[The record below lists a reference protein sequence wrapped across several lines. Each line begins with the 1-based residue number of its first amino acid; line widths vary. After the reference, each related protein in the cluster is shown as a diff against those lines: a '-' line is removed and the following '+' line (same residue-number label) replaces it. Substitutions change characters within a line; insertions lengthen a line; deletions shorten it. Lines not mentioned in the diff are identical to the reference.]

1 METIK
6 KIASKAFAA
15 IAILGV
21 FVKKIASKAFATL
34 AIIGVFV
41 AICTMDD
48 SEHEIALRLGGT
60 AAIAIGLIGYS
71 LTSNDKEVEI

>member
-15 IAILGV
+15 
-21 FVKKIASKAFATL
+21 L

-41 AICTMDD
+41 AVCTADGSD
-48 SEHEIALRLGGT
+48 HEIIMRGCSL
-60 AAIAIGLIGYS
+60 AAFVIGLIGWS
-71 LTSNDKEVEI
+71 LTSTDKEVEL

>member
-21 FVKKIASKAFATL
+21 FV
-34 AIIGVFV
+34 
-41 AICTMDD
+41 AICTADD
-48 SEHEIALRLGGT
+48 SAHEFIMR
-60 AAIAIGLIGYS
+60 LIGTGTFIIGFAGWT
-71 LTSNDKEVEI
+71 LTGKETV

>member
-15 IAILGV
+15 VAIVGV
-21 FVKKIASKAFATL
+21 FIKKIASKVFATV
-34 AIIGVFV
+34 AILGVFV

-48 SEHEIALRLGGT
+48 SAHEVALRLGGI
-60 AAIAIGLIGYS
+60 AAFAIGIIGWS
-71 LTSNDKEVEI
+71 LTSTEKEVEI

>member
-15 IAILGV
+15 
-21 FVKKIASKAFATL
+21 L

-41 AICTMDD
+41 AICTMDG

-60 AAIAIGLIGYS
+60 AAFVIGLIGWS
-71 LTSNDKEVEI
+71 LTSNEKEVSNG